1 MKATKL
7 DPKIQNKYQ
16 SILKKINYVKDYRK
30 ENALLFPWSTT
41 SLRNTTFMSLIT
53 LGSSSHIA
61 HVYLL
66 VAATARTWLLF
77 LYISTFRKDQQP
89 WKIFMLRIEERRVVL
104 EKAHRNMGDTILIKF
119 YKVRNETGKILQV
132 AHFENHT

>member
-66 VAATARTWLLF
+66 VAATART
-77 LYISTFRKDQQP
+77 
-89 WKIFMLRIEERRVVL
+89 
-104 EKAHRNMGDTILIKF
+104 
-119 YKVRNETGKILQV
+119 
-132 AHFENHT
+132 